1 MKKIIQIN
9 QQYKDNLLWIILP
22 GIWFVLS
29 LFFLVSI
36 LMKKN
41 DEFLSNREW
50 GFSIFLSTA
59 FCVIYWLIQRF
70 RRREKIPGKLLLTL
84 SIILGFFL
92 AFFLRAENKLSFHLL
107 SQFEIEVL
115 DLDADT
121 EFAVYWAYWAEKPDE
136 PDTKIMDYQR
146 SFDISYSRFEKEGD
160 WKISDEGY
168 LSTRSE
174 NAHLIFRDRG
184 LRNHIPI
191 MCLNTRN
198 GQGTIS
204 MQYNGKMEFV
214 HFNGNDLDPVPITG
228 YSYSFISEMIEKII
242 LGFAFSG
249 LIFPFLQAV
258 AVFFYS
264 RPRRLMQK
272 YHELRTEKSWF
283 QNEFVV
289 AIIAFSLPILILL
302 LVDTLIGVYPFGQKT
317 FLIMDMEQQYSAYL
331 GYLKTIFTGKNDLF
345 YTFSKNLG
353 GDMLSLFAY
362 YLANPIN
369 FLVCLFSVEDFPK
382 AAALIILLR
391 FGLCGLTCNIFLR
404 KCIRPRFSSIIFSTA
419 YALMGYTLMNA
430 ENYFFIDGVIFLPL
444 VLLGLEKIINSHSPF
459 LYIFSLAAIIFIN
472 FYFGY
477 MICLFSFFY
486 LIYRILISA
495 VKQDPPR
502 FKRVLLQYFLGTLLG
517 LGLACL
523 LFIPTI
529 VQLSHGTKELTP
541 GHFTFESNFQLFD
554 LIPKF
559 FTGAYSDSDRGN
571 LGIPVI
577 FSGIF
582 PELLTLFYFL
592 NRNITR
598 KEKLASF
605 SLLAILAISFHVRLL
620 DMIWHGFNS
629 PIGWPYR
636 YEFLFS
642 FVVIYLAYQCWCE
655 ISGITSNHLV
665 TASLLII
672 ALGVLVEKMNCG
684 ILTIKEI
691 YADVFL
697 CFFFCVL
704 IYILNQKS
712 QNSENFKMHT
722 ISLMM
727 KFLIVVFSMLNLAVN
742 AHQTWSIELKGS
754 DTVDHYR
761 ESVQKITPLIERVRE
776 MDTSF
781 YRMEQTAPARKN
793 DSMKFGYN
801 GLSHY
806 SSTTYG
812 SILYFLQRLGFEQIF
827 YWNYYGNGS
836 TAAVDSLLG
845 IKYVIS
851 AQSDRYEPYPK
862 RMEQNGI
869 AVYQNPNALP
879 LAFTVSNN
887 VLGGWSLTAD
897 LFEIQN
903 QMLRGMTGNQ
913 LPVLYRKA
921 SVEKSSFSNP
931 DWISDVT
938 SFNEITWELIADS
951 SDPLYAYFPAALV
964 SLFDLSINGRS
975 LGDYFM
981 VDRYGIVALGEF
993 TPGDIIEVRLRFNVK
1008 EQNQEM
1014 DFQPEKILDSVQEAQ
1029 FYFEDAALLQ
1039 RYFHLLNQDSADV
1052 EKISS
1057 SHLKGSV
1064 TINSDERYLLFTI
1077 PYDQS
1082 WILKIDGKRTI
1093 PVKVFDALMAVKISS
1108 GAHSFEM
1115 IYLPEGLIPGMV
1127 ISTVSLLIVVFWWFI
1142 IVRKLQRK

>member
-1 MKKIIQIN
+1 MKSITHFIHKKTQ
-9 QQYKDNLLWIILP
+9 LWTIFSGFWIAA
-22 GIWFVLS
+22 
-29 LFFLVSI
+29 SI
-36 LMKKN
+36 LCLGSAILIKN
-41 DEFLSNREW
+41 DENLSRNEISFLISL
-50 GFSIFLSTA
+50 SIV
-59 FCVIYWLIQRF
+59 FCCFYWFIQRLIK
-70 RRREKIPGKLLLTL
+70 RKKICEIFIICLALFLGISGSFLLNE
-84 SIILGFFL
+84 
-92 AFFLRAENKLSFHLL
+92 ENTISFHLL
-107 SQFEIEVL
+107 NQFEIEVL
-115 DLDADT
+115 DLDPDA
-121 EFAVYWAYWAEKPDE
+121 EFDVYWAYWAEKPDE
-136 PDTKIMDYQR
+136 PDAKIMDYQH

-160 WKISDEGY
+160 WKISEEGY
-168 LSTRSE
+168 LSTQSE
-174 NAHLIFRDRG
+174 NAHLIFRDHG
-184 LRNHIPI
+184 LRHHIPVL
-191 MCLNTRN
+191 CLNTRN

-204 MQYNGKMEFV
+204 MLYNGKMEFV
-214 HFNGNDLDPVPITG
+214 HFTGKDLDPVPVTG
-228 YSYSFISEMIEKII
+228 YSYSFISEMIEKMI
-242 LGFAFSG
+242 LGFVFAG
-249 LIFPFLQAV
+249 LFFPFLQAV
-258 AVFFYS
+258 AVFLYS
-264 RPRRLMQK
+264 KPRRLMQK
-272 YHELRTEKSWF
+272 YHEMRTDKSWF
-283 QNEFVV
+283 QNEFLI
-289 AIIAFSLPILILL
+289 AIIAFALPICILL
-302 LVDTLIGVYPFGQKT
+302 LVEALIGVFPFGQKT

-331 GYLKTIFTGKNDLF
+331 GYLKTFFTENNNLF

-369 FLVCLFSVEDFPK
+369 FLTCLFSVEDFPK

-404 KCIRPRFSSIIFSTA
+404 KCVRPKFSSIIFSTA

-444 VLLGLEKIINSHSPF
+444 VLLGLEKIFYSHGPF
-459 LYIFSLAAIIFIN
+459 LYVFSLAAIIFIN

-486 LIYRILISA
+486 VIYRILIST
-495 VKQDPPR
+495 VKQDPIR
-502 FKRVLLQYFLGTLLG
+502 FKRVLPQYCLGTLLG
-517 LGLACL
+517 IGLACL

-541 GHFTFESNFQLFD
+541 DHFTFEPNFQLFD
-554 LIPKF
+554 LIPKI

-605 SLLAILAISFHVRLL
+605 SLLAMLAISFHVRLL

-655 ISGITSNHLV
+655 ISGITSNLLA

-672 ALGVLVEKMNCG
+672 ALGVLVEKMDYG
-684 ILTIKEI
+684 FLTIKEI
-691 YADVFL
+691 YADVLL
-697 CFFFCVL
+697 CFFFCIL
-704 IYILNQKS
+704 IYFLNRKF
-712 QNSENFKMHT
+712 QNTENIKKHT
-722 ISLMM
+722 VALMM
-727 KFLIVVFSMLNLAVN
+727 KFLIMVFSILNLAVN

-754 DTVDHYR
+754 DSVDHYR
-761 ESVQKITPLIERVRE
+761 ESVQKITPLIEKVRA

-793 DSMKFGYN
+793 DSMKYGYN

-812 SILYFLQRLGFEQIF
+812 AVLYFLQRLGFEQIF

-851 AQSDRYEPYPK
+851 PQSDQYEPYPK
-862 RMEQNGI
+862 RLEQNGI

-887 VLGGWSLTAD
+887 ILGSWSLTED
-897 LFEIQN
+897 LFEVQN
-903 QMLRGMTGNQ
+903 QMLIGMTDHQ
-913 LPVLYRKA
+913 FPALYRKA
-921 SVEKSSFSNP
+921 TVEKSSFSNP
-931 DWISDVT
+931 CWSSDVT
-938 SFNEITWELIADS
+938 SINEITWELKADS
-951 SDPLYAYFPAALV
+951 TDTLYAYFPAELV
-964 SLFDLSINGRS
+964 SYFDLSVNNK
-975 LGDYFM
+975 LLKDYFM
-981 VDRYGIVALGEF
+981 NDRYGIIALGKF
-993 TPGDIIEVRLRFNVK
+993 NPGESIRIRLRFNVK
-1008 EQNQEM
+1008 EQNLNL
-1014 DFQPEKILDSVQEAQ
+1014 DFQSDEILDSVRNAQ
-1029 FYFEDAALLQ
+1029 FYFEDAKLLET
-1039 RYFHLLNQDSADV
+1039 YFGFLKQESAKI

-1057 SHLKGSV
+1057 SHLRGSV
-1064 TINSDERYLLFTI
+1064 TVASEKRYLLFSI

-1093 PVKVFDALMAVKISS
+1093 PVKVFDALMAVKISP
-1108 GAHSFEM
+1108 GNHSFEM
-1115 IYLPEGLIPGMV
+1115 IYFPEGLIPGTG
-1127 ISTVSLLIVVFWWFI
+1127 ITAVSLMI
-1142 IVRKLQRK
+1142 IVIWRVSMVRRQRKK